1 MDANE
6 IPVNVDI
13 DLSKAFDNLDHN
25 ILLSKLK
32 FYGVTGVSLDLL
44 SSYLSNRRQCT
55 QLFNTTVSDFFRHKT
70 GCTPGFNLYIKNSYK
85 LLEDGRSLM

>member
-13 DLSKAFDNLDHN
+13 DPSKAFDCLDHN

-32 FYGVTGVSLDLL
+32 FYDVTGVSLDSM

-55 QLFNTTVSDFFRHKT
+55 QYPTTISDFF
-70 GCTPGFNLYIKNSYK
+70 YIKQGVPQCSILGS
-85 LLEDGRSLM
+85 LLFSIYINDRSSIL